1 MELLRRTSERDSEV
15 GQQGS
20 LLLAYCNKAETHAR
34 NPILDH
40 VAKGRRTCLYLGGEA
55 YIPCRRVEASEVL
68 DSRSSQLDRFKQPI
82 NI

>member
-1 MELLRRTSERDSEV
+1 
-15 GQQGS
+15 
-20 LLLAYCNKAETHAR
+20 LLAYRNEAEAR
-34 NPILDH
+34 ARDPILGRM
-40 VAKGRRTCLYLGGEA
+40 AKGRRTCLYLGGEA

>member
-40 VAKGRRTCLYLGGEA
+40 VAKGGRTCLYLGGEA
-55 YIPCRRVEASEVL
+55 YIPCSL
-68 DSRSSQLDRFKQPI
+68 
-82 NI
+82 